1 MSDEP
6 FGRQPKP
13 VKVTLEGEQ
22 VDIDYWRNH
31 LMRAAEFKGDTAMYF
46 NRNIFMIYPRAV
58 ND

>member
-13 VKVTLEGEQ
+13 VVVSFSGEQ
-22 VDIDYWRNH
+22 VDIDYWLPH
-31 LMRAAEFKGDTAMYF
+31 LKRRAEFKGDMTQQNGPLSF
-46 NRNIFMIYPRAV
+46 TIYPRAV